1 MYKIKSMLKSQFLI
15 VFVLFL
21 TASCGNISSVN
32 ESLQY
37 SDELVEDLMFQE
49 PSSDAIDIQEYNEP
63 KVREIYN
70 PSNTILTDL
79 IHTKLQVSFNWEKS
93 QLNGI
98 ATITA
103 KPHFY
108 ASDKLILDARGMDIL
123 NVYMNGSF
131 KETMNNL
138 EYTYEDDLKLII
150 DLGRVYKNTEEYTL
164 SIEYVSKP
172 DELEMGGSNAIA
184 GDKGLYFINPRGEEK
199 DKMPQIWTQGE
210 TQSNSVWFPTIDS
223 PNAKSSQEMFITV
236 QDKYVTLSNGSLVSS
251 KKNKNGTRTDHWK
264 QDLPHAP

>member
-1 MYKIKSMLKSQFLI
+1 ML
-15 VFVLFL
+15 
-21 TASCGNISSVN
+21 
-32 ESLQY
+32 
-37 SDELVEDLMFQE
+37 QE
-49 PSSDAIDIQEYNEP
+49 PSSDAIDIQEHNEP

-131 KETMNNL
+131 NETMNNL
-138 EYTYEDDLKLII
+138 EYTYDDDLKLII

-236 QDKYVTLSNGSLVSS
+236 QDKYVTLSNGSLVS
-251 KKNKNGTRTDHWK
+251 
-264 QDLPHAP
+264 